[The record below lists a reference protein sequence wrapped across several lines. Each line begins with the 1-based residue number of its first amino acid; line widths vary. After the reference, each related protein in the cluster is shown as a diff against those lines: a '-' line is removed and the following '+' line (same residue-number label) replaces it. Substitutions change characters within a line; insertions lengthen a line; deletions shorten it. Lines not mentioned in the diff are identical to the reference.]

1 MTNRGAKPHYQAGR
15 VSTTAITRA
24 ARTAKASA
32 SPSDGR
38 SLIGSALSISRPGL
52 HGSEPSISPPRSA
65 LGVVQELAGC
75 GEPAEEAGQ
84 APFFFLT

>member
-15 VSTTAITRA
+15 VSTTARA
-24 ARTAKASA
+24 AKASA